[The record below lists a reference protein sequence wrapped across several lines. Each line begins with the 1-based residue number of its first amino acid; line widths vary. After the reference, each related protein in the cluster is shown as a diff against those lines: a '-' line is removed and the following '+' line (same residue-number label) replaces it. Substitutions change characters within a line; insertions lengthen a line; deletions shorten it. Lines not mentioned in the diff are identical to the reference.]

1 MCYNETSCQS
11 IDIILAMWTLSSVFH
26 VWFTSIAWQFPWYHQ
41 FSDILPLYVCIVQC
55 KGVSTILS
63 TLQNSTRVFNLYGIT
78 EVSSWSTCCEIA
90 EEDLTKWR
98 SGPSSLGSQMS
109 AGGPSDAVCIGVP
122 LLNTRVEVVGAGR
135 GRLSAEQP
143 GEGNIWLGG
152 CGRVCLLKEDEV
164 DLNLMRPSG
173 DVGVVDARGRV
184 YCLGRCDFQ
193 VKRFGHRVNLESMEQ
208 VSNARMAAAVRQR
221 WQDACCRANVHCRI
235 H

>member
-1 MCYNETSCQS
+1 MVPP
-11 IDIILAMWTLSSVFH
+11 L
-26 VWFTSIAWQFPWYHQ
+26 
-41 FSDILPLYVCIVQC
+41 SDILALYVCIVRY
-55 KGVSTILS
+55 KVVSTILF

-78 EVSSWSTCCEIA
+78 EVSSWGTCCEIT

-98 SGPSSLGSQMS
+98 SGPSSLGNQMS

-122 LLNTRVEVVGAGR
+122 LLNTRVEVVGADG

-152 CGRVCLLKEDEV
+152 CGRVCLVTEEEA

-173 DVGVVDARGRV
+173 DVGVVDEKGGV

-193 VKRFGHRVNLESMEQ
+193 VKRFGHRVNLEGMEQ
-208 VSNARMAAAVRQR
+208 VSNAQMAAVICQAEVAGCMWEASMHSLVEQC
-221 WQDACCRANVHCRI
+221 ALFGSFS
-235 H
+235 